1 VAGGNGETL
10 TSTGATAGARD
21 AGALIRR
28 WRGSGNRAQQIAAD
42 LAAKIDA
49 GRLHRWQELP
59 SRAALA
65 TEYDVSESTIGIVKK
80 LLADHDFLIIE
91 NRRYYIA

>member
-1 VAGGNGETL
+1 V
-10 TSTGATAGARD
+10 TSTDATAGTGD
-21 AGALIRR
+21 ADTLIKR
-28 WRGSGNRAQQIAAD
+28 WRGSGNRAGRIAAD

-49 GRLHRWQELP
+49 GRLHRWDELP

-65 TEYDVSESTIGIVKK
+65 AEYDVSESTIGIAKK